1 MAFYMKDYSSE
12 EQYDISKFM
21 DYQDGVYDVVAS
33 PFLEQLKQLQTVS
46 YYYVDNGYHEV
57 DLIASAVY
65 GDLFYAYLIQFYN
78 NDFRE
83 TFPDGTVLRM
93 FSSEDL
99 KALYHELSA
108 RQNIESRESGE

>member
-1 MAFYMKDYSSE
+1 MTFYIRDFSSE

-33 PFLEQLKQLQTVS
+33 PFLEQLKQLQTTS
-46 YYYVDNGYHEV
+46 YYYVDNGYHDI

-65 GDLFYAYLIQFYN
+65 GDLFFSYLIQYYN

-83 TFPDGTVLRM
+83 TFPDGTVLNM

-99 KALYHELSA
+99 KTLYHELA
-108 RQNIESRESGE
+108 VQQNTVNRESGD